1 MTKMI
6 KKLFSVSPAVGRDV
20 VLLFLRI
27 SIAALMLVHGLPKL
41 QTLMS
46 GEPVTFISF
55 MGMSSTLTLT
65 LVVFAEVFCSVLLL
79 VGFGTRVA
87 VIPLIITMLV
97 AVFHVHASDP
107 FVKQE
112 MGLHYLLA
120 YGILLVTGSGKYS
133 ADSLLE
139 RRLATVPQGSEG

>member
-1 MTKMI
+1 MMHKI
-6 KKLFSVSPAVGRDV
+6 FSISPAAGRDV
-20 VLLFLRI
+20 LLLVLRI

-41 QTLMS
+41 QVLLA
-46 GEPVTFISF
+46 GEPVNFINF
-55 MGMSSTLTLT
+55 LGIGSTLTLT

-107 FVKQE
+107 FIKQE
-112 MGLHYLLA
+112 MGLHYLLV
-120 YGILLVTGSGKYS
+120 YGILLVAGSGKYS
-133 ADSLLE
+133 ADSIVD
-139 RRLATVPQGSEG
+139 RRLVTISRAAKAD